1 MNRKW
6 SLPAVLGAVI
16 LLLTACNMRTVEDL
30 YCVPKRSEEFTNLQ
44 SVMDA
49 AMAGLEYSS
58 PLSGEHQQTVQ
69 MADLDGDGEEEYLLF
84 AKGSAEKPL
93 KILIFSGDGES
104 YELLDTIESNGS
116 AFDQVEYI
124 RMNDRPGY
132 ELVVGCQ
139 VSDQVL
145 RSVSVYTMA
154 GENMECILTDSY
166 TKFLSTDLDNDSLS
180 EVFILKPGDSDADN
194 GVAMLYSVEN
204 GTLERSHEVDM
215 SRPADKIKRIMLGKL
230 NGGEPAVYVAS
241 DVAESAII
249 TDVYAVVGGQLTNV
263 SFSNESGTSVQ
274 TLRNY
279 YVYADDIDGDGILEL
294 PSLITMKNIV
304 YSADADMQYII
315 RWYAMTADGSEV
327 DKMYTY
333 HNFVG
338 GWYMRLNSEIAE
350 RFTVD
355 QKGSSYEFSLWD
367 EAFASAEKLMTVY
380 VLTGQKR
387 EEQAVADNRFVLYR
401 SESVV
406 YAANLEVASAA
417 YGMTKENLIDSF
429 HLIQQDWKTGVT

>member
-6 SLPAVLGAVI
+6 KLLLVLGMAVL
-16 LLLTACNMRTVEDL
+16 LLCGCNVSTVEDL

-44 SVMDA
+44 SVMDK
-49 AMAGLEYSS
+49 AMIGLEYSS
-58 PLSGEHQQTVQ
+58 PQSGEHQQTVQ

-93 KILIFSGDGES
+93 KILIFSGDGEA
-104 YELLDTIESNGS
+104 YELMDIIESNGF

-145 RSVSVYTMA
+145 RSVSVYTMV
-154 GENMECILTDSY
+154 GGQMESVLTDNY
-166 TKFLSTDLDNDSLS
+166 TKFLCTDLDSDDLS
-180 EVFILKPGDSDADN
+180 ELFVLKPGAADSDN
-194 GVAMLYSVEN
+194 GVAMLYSFEN
-204 GTLERSHEVDM
+204 GAVERSHEVGM
-215 SRPADKIKRIMLGKL
+215 SRPADKIKRIMLGRL
-230 NGGEPAVYVAS
+230 NDGETAVFVAS

-249 TDVYAVVGGQLTNV
+249 TDVYAAVNDQLTNV

-279 YVYADDIDGDGILEL
+279 YVYADDIDNDGILEL
-294 PSLITMKNIV
+294 PSLITMKKTED
-304 YSADADMQYII
+304 STAADDQYII
-315 RWYAMTADGSEV
+315 RWYAMTADGAEV

-338 GWYMRLNSEIAE
+338 GWYMELNSEVAS
-350 RFTVD
+350 RFTVT
-355 QKGSSYEFSLWD
+355 QKGSTYEFSLWD
-367 EAFASAEKLMTVY
+367 EGFTTAEKLMSVY

-401 SESVV
+401 GESTV

-417 YGMTKENLIDSF
+417 YGMTRESLINSF
-429 HLIQQDWKTGVT
+429 HLILQDWKTGVT